1 MFLCSQMN
9 RFKEVVV
16 HLLCLK
22 DFFTILSTNSV
33 KIIIVIIIT
42 IIIIIIIIVIII
54 LIIIVAKKELGISSI
69 VLSTKDK
76 VLLPIG
82 EENYQLVFGAAE
94 NGFGC
99 KIAKLVEK
107 LLSIKYYLLRN
118 CVILSVTPQ
127 RLGSRNEFPLIHET
141 SHQHYSSGKQKSKRM
156 SYNTFPF
163 LQVVI

>member
-42 IIIIIIIIVIII
+42 IIIIIIIVIII

-118 CVILSVTPQ
+118 CVILV
-127 RLGSRNEFPLIHET
+127 
-141 SHQHYSSGKQKSKRM
+141 
-156 SYNTFPF
+156 
-163 LQVVI
+163 

>member
-42 IIIIIIIIVIII
+42 IIIITIVIII

-118 CVILSVTPQ
+118 CVILV
-127 RLGSRNEFPLIHET
+127 
-141 SHQHYSSGKQKSKRM
+141 
-156 SYNTFPF
+156 
-163 LQVVI
+163 